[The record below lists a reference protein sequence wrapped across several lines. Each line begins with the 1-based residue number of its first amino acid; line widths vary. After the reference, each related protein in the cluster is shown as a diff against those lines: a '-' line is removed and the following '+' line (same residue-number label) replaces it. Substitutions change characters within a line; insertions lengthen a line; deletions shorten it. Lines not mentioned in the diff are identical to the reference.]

1 MSLCPHL
8 VYVTHIQDWAH
19 TVRDPFPKQQLVEPR
34 SRTSIPTSGAPQQR
48 KIQAI
53 NQRKSDVAAISKNK
67 GFLCQVSSLRGN
79 RLCWWLVLILVWGF
93 DFAPD
98 FYKGSTPWSLSPDL
112 TLPSDCLLLPRSTNL
127 SCFPGALPTSQDSCS
142 HKLTQ
147 LVTLAF
153 PLLQPRHPNTPLEA
167 ITRSPSPVFVPLA
180 PKKSCCHPTAPMQSV
195 SHKQIRPKGSGP
207 SALEF
212 GLETPLVANPIAGSV
227 STHPSPSPFSYRAP
241 VNPGPAHAAPSDLGL
256 ALDKRSH
263 LHKPFSPWL

>member
-48 KIQAI
+48 KIQVI

-79 RLCWWLVLILVWGF
+79 RLCWWLVLVLVWGF

-112 TLPSDCLLLPRSTNL
+112 TRTSVPCPVTACSCPGVPTCL
-127 SCFPGALPTSQDSCS
+127 
-142 HKLTQ
+142 
-147 LVTLAF
+147 
-153 PLLQPRHPNTPLEA
+153 
-167 ITRSPSPVFVPLA
+167 VF
-180 PKKSCCHPTAPMQSV
+180 
-195 SHKQIRPKGSGP
+195 
-207 SALEF
+207 
-212 GLETPLVANPIAGSV
+212 
-227 STHPSPSPFSYRAP
+227 
-241 VNPGPAHAAPSDLGL
+241 LGL
-256 ALDKRSH
+256 CPHPRIPAVTN
-263 LHKPFSPWL
+263 

>member
-1 MSLCPHL
+1 MSGKFTERKSSLL
-8 VYVTHIQDWAH
+8 VVGFGFGLGFWFCTW
-19 TVRDPFPKQQLVEPR
+19 FL
-34 SRTSIPTSGAPQQR
+34 QR
-48 KIQAI
+48 KYTLEPLSRP
-53 NQRKSDVAAISKNK
+53 NQN
-67 GFLCQVSSLRGN
+67 
-79 RLCWWLVLILVWGF
+79 
-93 DFAPD
+93 
-98 FYKGSTPWSLSPDL
+98 LSA
-112 TLPSDCLLLPRSTNL
+112 LPSDCLLLPRSTNL

-195 SHKQIRPKGSGP
+195 SHKKIRPKGSGP

-263 LHKPFSPWL
+263 LHKPFSPWLWAHCAITGLGSYWVQMGNSCIRGKTTKCPATTMFTSLWNLPSEPATQYS